1 MVIRTRI
8 PLLASK
14 CWCNCHC
21 NKLDKSCIYLKRSQF
36 SSLIIKHKTNHCYP
50 IIDDMSGALIILRI
64 EYSLNSLWR
73 RRQRCHEYLGYSGLI
88 LTCPPDADIAPLG
101 WAFASK
107 RSSTDRFN
115 SSIFKT
121 WHETNWSFVS
131 NALAHFSVTFFV
143 NSSVKAFL
151 QVITY

>member
-21 NKLDKSCIYLKRSQF
+21 NKLDKSCIYLKRSKF
-36 SSLIIKHKTNHCYP
+36 SSLIKYKLLSSTKLSTVTQVLMP
-50 IIDDMSGALIILRI
+50 SMTSSL
-64 EYSLNSLWR
+64 YSNSIWR
-73 RRQRCHEYLGYSGLI
+73 GRQRCHEYLGYSGLI

-115 SSIFKT
+115 SSMFKT